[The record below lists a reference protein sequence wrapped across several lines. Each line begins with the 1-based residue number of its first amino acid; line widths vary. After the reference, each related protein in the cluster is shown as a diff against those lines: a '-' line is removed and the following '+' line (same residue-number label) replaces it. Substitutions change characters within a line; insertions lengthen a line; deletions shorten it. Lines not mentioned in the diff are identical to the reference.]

1 MAKKIS
7 IPYNGKK
14 YVLEFTRSTVSA
26 MEKAGFSINEL
37 SAKPA
42 TMIPMLFSGA
52 FAANHPNTKVATINK
67 IYDGMGNKQ
76 GLVKALAEMFSEAV
90 YTLLSDED
98 EENEGNPGWEAVE

>member
-14 YVLEFTRSTVSA
+14 YVLEFTRSTVSS
-26 MEKAGFSINEL
+26 MEKAGFSLNEL

-52 FAANHPNTKVATINK
+52 FAANHSNTKVATINK
-67 IYDGMGNKQ
+67 IYDGLGDKQ
-76 GLVKALAEMFSEAV
+76 GLVKTLAEMYSDSV
-90 YTLLSDED
+90 YTLLADED
-98 EENEGNPGWEAVE
+98 EDSEGNIGWEAVE

>member
-1 MAKKIS
+1 MAKRINV
-7 IPYNGKK
+7 PYNGKK
-14 YVLEFTRSTVSA
+14 YTLEFTRSTVSA

-37 SAKPA
+37 SEKPA

-67 IYDGMGNKQ
+67 IYDGMGNKS
-76 GLVKALAEMFSEAV
+76 GLVKVLTEMYSEAV

>member
-52 FAANHPNTKVATINK
+52 FAANHSNTKVATINK
-67 IYDGMGNKQ
+67 IYDGLGDKQ
-76 GLVKALAEMFSEAV
+76 GLVKTLAEMYSDSV
-90 YTLLSDED
+90 YTLLADED

>member
-14 YVLEFTRSTVSA
+14 YVLEFTRSTASA

-37 SAKPA
+37 GAKPA

-52 FAANHPNTKVATINK
+52 FAANHSNTKVATINK
-67 IYDGMGNKQ
+67 IYDGLGDKQ
-76 GLVKALAEMFSEAV
+76 GLVKTLAEMYSDSV
-90 YTLLSDED
+90 YTLLADED
-98 EENEGNPGWEAVE
+98 EDSEGNIGWEAVE

>member
-1 MAKKIS
+1 MAKKINV
-7 IPYNGKK
+7 PYNGKK
-14 YVLEFTRSTVSA
+14 YTLEFTRSTVSA

-37 SAKPA
+37 SEKPA

-67 IYDGMGNKQ
+67 IYDDMGNKS
-76 GLVKALAEMFSEAV
+76 GLVKVLTEMYSEAV

>member
-7 IPYNGKK
+7 IPCNGKK
-14 YVLEFTRSTVSA
+14 YVLEFTRSTASA
-26 MEKAGFSINEL
+26 IEKAGFSINEL
-37 SAKPA
+37 SEKPA

-67 IYDGMGNKQ
+67 IYDGMGNKS
-76 GLVKALAEMFSEAV
+76 GLVKVLTEMYSETV
-90 YTLLSDED
+90 YTLLSDDE

>member
-7 IPYNGKK
+7 IPCNGKK
-14 YVLEFTRSTVSA
+14 YVLEFTRSTASA

-37 SAKPA
+37 SEKPA

-67 IYDGMGNKQ
+67 IYDGMGNKS
-76 GLVKALAEMFSEAV
+76 GLVKVLTEMYSEAV

>member
-1 MAKKIS
+1 MAKKIC

-14 YVLEFTRSTVSA
+14 YTLDFTRSTVSA
-26 MEKAGFSINEL
+26 MEKTGFSINEL
-37 SAKPA
+37 GDKPA

-67 IYDGMGNKQ
+67 IYDGLSNKT
-76 GLVKALAEMFSEAV
+76 GLVKALTEMYSEAV
-90 YTLLSDED
+90 YTLLSDDE

>member
-7 IPYNGKK
+7 IPYSGKK

-37 SAKPA
+37 SEKPA

-67 IYDGMGNKQ
+67 IYDGMGNKS
-76 GLVKALAEMFSEAV
+76 GLVKVLTEMYSEAV

-98 EENEGNPGWEAVE
+98 DENEGNPGWEAVE

>member
-37 SAKPA
+37 SEKPA
-42 TMIPMLFSGA
+42 TMIPMLFRGA
-52 FAANHPNTKVATINK
+52 FAADHPNTKVATLDK
-67 IYDGMGNKQ
+67 IYDSLSNKSS
-76 GLVKALAEMFSEAV
+76 LVKALVEMYSEAV

>member
-7 IPYNGKK
+7 IPYHGKK

-37 SAKPA
+37 SEKPA

-52 FAANHPNTKVATINK
+52 FTANHPNTKVATINK
-67 IYDGMGNKQ
+67 IYDGMGNKS
-76 GLVKALAEMFSEAV
+76 GLVKVLTEMYSEAV

>member
-1 MAKKIS
+1 MAKKINV
-7 IPYNGKK
+7 PYNGKK
-14 YVLEFTRSTVSA
+14 YTLEFTRSTVSA

-37 SAKPA
+37 SEKPA

-67 IYDGMGNKQ
+67 IYDGMGNKS
-76 GLVKALAEMFSEAV
+76 GLVKVLTEMYSEAV